1 MARGES
7 GDLKKWRIRSMSIV
21 VVGSI
26 AFDDVQTANGAVAN
40 ALGGSALYFST
51 AASLFCPVHLVGVIG
66 EDFPH
71 EEIAFLNARG
81 VNTEALEIVP
91 GGQTFRW
98 SGVYETDMNKRRTTN
113 LALNVFSTFNPVL
126 NSACR
131 KTGYVFLA
139 NIDPELQERV
149 LDQIECPEFVA
160 LDTMECYI
168 LQKPEAL
175 KRVLRRV
182 DLLFINDSEAQILTG
197 LYNIVAAGRALLDLG
212 PRYVV
217 VKKGEH
223 GSLLMSREE
232 SFVVPAYPVHEVVDP
247 TGAGD
252 TYAGAAM
259 GYLAQVRTPDMA
271 SIRRAVAYGG
281 IVASYLVEGFS
292 LTTLRHLTREDV
304 DRRLDLFRAMTLF

>member
-1 MARGES
+1 
-7 GDLKKWRIRSMSIV
+7 MSIV

-26 AFDDVQTANGAVAN
+26 AFDDVQTSNGAVEN
-40 ALGGSALYFST
+40 ALGGSALYFSA
-51 AASLFCPVHLVGVIG
+51 AASLFCPVHLVGVVG
-66 EDFPH
+66 EDFPQ

-81 VNTEALEIVP
+81 VNTDGLEVVR
-91 GGQTFRW
+91 GGSTFRW

-126 NSACR
+126 NDNCR

-139 NIDPELQERV
+139 NIDPEIQERV
-149 LDQIECPEFVA
+149 LDQVHCPEFVA

-175 KRVLRRV
+175 RRVLKRV
-182 DLLFINDSEAQILTG
+182 DLLFINDSEAQLLTG
-197 LYNIVAAGRALLDLG
+197 IYNLVAAGRALLDLG
-212 PRYVV
+212 PRYVI

-223 GSLLMSREE
+223 GSLFISRDE
-232 SFVVPAYPVHEVVDP
+232 SFVVPAYPVHDVVDP

-259 GYLAQVRTPDMA
+259 GYLAQVRNPEPDA
-271 SIRRAVAYGG
+271 IRKAVVYGG

-304 DRRLDLFRAMTLF
+304 DRRLDQFRSMTRF